1 MNTLS
6 SDFVKGAAIAAGVI
20 VGLLVVGLAIGLIRT
35 TVG

>member
-6 SDFVKGAAIAAGVI
+6 SDFLKGAAITAGVI
-20 VGLLVVGLAIGLIRT
+20 VGLLVVGFAIGLIRT